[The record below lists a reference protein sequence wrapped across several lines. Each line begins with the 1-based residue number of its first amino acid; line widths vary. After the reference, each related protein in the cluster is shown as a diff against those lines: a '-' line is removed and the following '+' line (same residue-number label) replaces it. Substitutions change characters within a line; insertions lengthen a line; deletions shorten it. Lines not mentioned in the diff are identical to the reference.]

1 MAYPS
6 ETTNTLIAF
15 AEQLKSRDSNWQTFR
30 EELAELFLPN
40 RQGFLGDETAGS
52 ERMDRILSSAPL
64 LARRGLATAVSTM
77 LRPPGRPWFSAQ
89 AFDERLNMSSDVRQW
104 CEIVSSITYDAMY
117 DPRAHMEANLAQA
130 DDDLVTFGTAI
141 VRVGWDTKERHL
153 KYKARSLNGVY
164 LIADSVGEINGAIV
178 EYPDYTLRQI
188 IERFGEQ
195 NLTEQ
200 MKGDLQSSRPDLEK
214 KYPLLHTCIPAKDAA
229 RFDIQVPGKGFEY
242 VSVWTSVTD
251 RQHLSIGGYYEF
263 AYLTP
268 RWDTTSGEIYGRSP
282 AMVALNDARLLQ
294 AMTEDFIE
302 AGHLALR
309 PPTYSAMDMI
319 NGPLELWAGGHT
331 QINMLGA
338 QGNAEPIR
346 AIQMG
351 ALPQGIADFMS
362 AVEQRIGAAFFR
374 DVLEL
379 PSAREKDLTAT
390 EINARL
396 DQYMRQAA
404 PVFTRIEHNYN
415 APHVNRVFSILSRA
429 GMYPDP
435 PPEIQGQPVKF
446 TYESPIKV
454 ARQKAEALKI
464 IEGMQMLLP
473 SAQAFP
479 SLLDNFDPDALA
491 RLTGAKLDLPESLF
505 TPVEQMAAMRAERA
519 KQMKINQLAELA
531 QKAGPALAQ
540 MGGLIPKS
548 AQAGLIP
555 QGQGG
560 GGGMPPPDLGFD
572 LEGAVNEGMNSVDDF
587 MSEQMG
593 GA

>member
-1 MAYPS
+1 MAHPS
-6 ETTNTLIAF
+6 ETTNTLLDYVQKL
-15 AEQLKSRDSNWQTFR
+15 ESRDANWASLR

-40 RQGFLGDETAGS
+40 RQGFLGDEVDGN

-77 LRPPGRPWFSAQ
+77 LRPPGRMWFSCQ
-89 AFDERLNMSSDVRQW
+89 AFDDQLNMSPAVRQW
-104 CEIVSSITYDAMY
+104 CEIVTSITYDAMY

-141 VRVGWDTKERHL
+141 VRVGWDVAAKHL
-153 KYKARSLNGVY
+153 KYKTHSLAGTF
-164 LIADSVGEINGAIV
+164 LLCDAVGEINGAVIK
-178 EYPDYTLRQI
+178 YPDYTLRQI
-188 IERFGEQ
+188 IERFGEK

-200 MKGDLQSSRPDLEK
+200 MRGDLNNSTRPDLEK

-229 RFDIQVPGKGFEY
+229 RFGITVKPGFEY
-242 VSVWTSVTD
+242 VSVWTSIKC
-251 RQHLSIGGYYEF
+251 RQHLDVGGYYDF

-268 RWDTTSGEIYGRSP
+268 RWDTASGEIYGRSP
-282 AMVALNDARLLQ
+282 AMLALNDARLLQ

-309 PPTYSAMDMI
+309 PPTYSAVDMI

-331 QINMLGA
+331 QVNMLGM

-346 AIQMG
+346 AMQLG

-374 DVLEL
+374 DILEL
-379 PSAREKDLTAT
+379 PSARDKDLTAT

-404 PVFTRIEHNYN
+404 PVFSRIEHNYN
-415 APHVNRVFSILSRA
+415 APHVNRVFSILSRE
-429 GMYPDP
+429 GRFPDP
-435 PPEIQGQPVKF
+435 PPELQGQPLKF

-454 ARQKAEALKI
+454 ARDKAEAMKI
-464 IEGMQMLLP
+464 IEGVNYLLP
-473 SAQAFP
+473 AAEAFP
-479 SLLDNFDPDALA
+479 DMLDNFQADTFA
-491 RLTGAKLDLPESLF
+491 RLTGAKLDLPEALF
-505 TPVEQMAAMRAERA
+505 TPIADMQAMRAERA
-519 KQMKINQLAELA
+519 KKMKMMEMAELA
-531 QKAGPALAQ
+531 NKAGPALAQ
-540 MGGLIPKS
+540 LAGVVPKA

-555 QGQGG
+555 QGGNQ
-560 GGGMPPPDLGFD
+560 MSLPAPDLGFD
-572 LEGAVNEGMNSVDDF
+572 MEEAVTGAMDGADELLLGQLEGAF
-587 MSEQMG
+587 
-593 GA
+593 